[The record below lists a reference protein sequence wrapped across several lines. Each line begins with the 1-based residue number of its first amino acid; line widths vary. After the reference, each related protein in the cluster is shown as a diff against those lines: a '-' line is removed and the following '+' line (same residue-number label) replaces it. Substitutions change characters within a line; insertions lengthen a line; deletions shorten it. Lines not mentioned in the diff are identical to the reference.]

1 MVDKR
6 FFRSLQ
12 GRSLADICALIDG
25 ELVFGNENQV
35 VKSVAPS
42 DIVQEGEL
50 CFINNRSHIT
60 SLATNSAAVI
70 LTNKATAKQIEG
82 AAAVII
88 VDNPRAAF
96 AIVSSALIEEVNA
109 ATDMRHLASI
119 DATAVIDPTA
129 TISAFCH
136 IGAHV
141 VIGGGVTIGPG
152 VYVGA
157 GVVIGASCHIG
168 SHVHIET
175 CLLGEAVKIGPNT
188 VIGKPGFGFEMT
200 SDGAVP
206 MPHLGRVTIGNDCM
220 IGANCTIDRGVMTDT
235 VIGNMVMVDNQVH
248 IAHNVKVGDRTMI
261 LAQTGIAG
269 SVVVGS
275 DCIIA
280 AQVGVKD
287 HIEITSKTVI
297 LSRAAV
303 TKSILKP
310 GTYAGFPAQAAKDE
324 WREQASLKRLAKH
337 KYGKGKSDD

>member
-6 FFRSLQ
+6 FFRSTQ

-25 ELVFGNENQV
+25 ELVFGDKNQMV
-35 VKSVAPS
+35 NSVAPS

-50 CFINNRSHIT
+50 CFINNGSHIQ
-60 SLATNSAAVI
+60 SLAVNSAAII
-70 LTNKATAKQIEG
+70 LTNKASAKQIEG

-96 AIVSSALIEEVNA
+96 AIVSGVLIEEVSTA
-109 ATDMRHLASI
+109 EDMRHLCSI
-119 DATAVIDPTA
+119 DATAVIDPSA
-129 TISAFCH
+129 RVSAFCH
-136 IGAHV
+136 IGAHA
-141 VIGGGVTIGPG
+141 VIGSGVTIGPG
-152 VYVGA
+152 VYIGA
-157 GVVIGASCHIG
+157 GVSIGASCHIG
-168 SHVHIET
+168 SHAHIET

-200 SDGAVP
+200 SDGAVH
-206 MPHLGRVTIGNDCM
+206 MPHLGRVIIGDDCM
-220 IGANCTIDRGVMTDT
+220 IGANCTIDRGVMSDT

-287 HIEITSKTVI
+287 HVEITSKTVI

-324 WREQASLKRLAKH
+324 WREQASLKRLVKH